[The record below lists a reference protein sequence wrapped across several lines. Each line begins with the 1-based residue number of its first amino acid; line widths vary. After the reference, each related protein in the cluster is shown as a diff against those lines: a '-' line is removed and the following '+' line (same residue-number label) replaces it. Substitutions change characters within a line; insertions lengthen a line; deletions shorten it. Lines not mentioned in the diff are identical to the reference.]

1 MNWYS
6 FSSADTLSK
15 RTGAD
20 IVDNVLTVS
29 IEEFICKNNFQKS
42 CVFYFAFQ
50 LISIKLQLSY
60 WCCTAAKQLIMINH
74 IQKFLFTQCVCTM
87 QMYI

>member
-1 MNWYS
+1 MSWYS

-29 IEEFICKNNFQKS
+29 IEEFIFKNH
-42 CVFYFAFQ
+42 VFFILHF
-50 LISIKLQLSY
+50 
-60 WCCTAAKQLIMINH
+60 N
-74 IQKFLFTQCVCTM
+74 
-87 QMYI
+87 